1 MAWQVFDVRKFDATT
16 KDSRLQLAEE
26 LLQSPIV
33 FLSGHYLRMDEKQKD
48 VLKEYMANGGFL
60 FAEACCN
67 SKQFDTDF
75 KKLIEEMYPGDKL
88 TPLPAGHPVWT
99 AKYPLAPRKP
109 DELLGIQQGCKTVVV
124 YSPYA
129 ISGYWEANK
138 FADKDKGARAFQL
151 AANVIAYATG
161 LESPKP
167 KGYEVPIVRD
177 SKRDTIERGYL
188 QVAQLHYEGSN
199 EWQPAPKAMR
209 NLMDECRKVGIDVVL
224 ETKTIHPLDENVVD
238 YRFLYMH
245 GRLKF
250 KVPTKDELKTL
261 RFHLEE
267 NGALLLA
274 DACCGSKEFD
284 ESFRQLIAALWP
296 DKKLEDIPPGD
307 DLYSKE
313 LNGVAITQVRCRRE
327 EGAEFQN
334 VAPALEGIKVK
345 GRWVVIYSKY
355 DIGCA
360 LEHNKASNCKG
371 HDYDSAV
378 LLGRAAVLYSLK
390 R

>member
-1 MAWQVFDVRKFDATT
+1 
-16 KDSRLQLAEE
+16 
-26 LLQSPIV
+26 
-33 FLSGHYLRMDEKQKD
+33 MDEKQKD

-67 SKQFDTDF
+67 AKDFDRDF
-75 KKLIEEMYPGDKL
+75 RALLKEMYPGDNE
-88 TPLPAGHPVWT
+88 
-99 AKYPLAPRKP
+99 PLA
-109 DELLGIQQGCKTVVV
+109 ELPPSHPIWSAKFPLVAGRPCKLYGVQQGCKTVVV
-124 YSPYA
+124 YSPQA

-138 FADKDKGARAFQL
+138 FADKDKGTKAFQL
-151 AANVIAYATG
+151 GANVIAYATG
-161 LESPKP
+161 LEPPKP

-177 SKRDTIERGYL
+177 GKTDIERGYL
-188 QVAQLHYEGSN
+188 QVVQLRYQPERGD

-224 ETKTIHPLDENVVD
+224 KTEAKDIRAEDLVE
-238 YRFLYMH
+238 YLFLYMH
-245 GRLKF
+245 GRVRF
-250 KVPTKDELKTL
+250 KIPPKEQLAQL
-261 RFHLEE
+261 RFALEE
-267 NGALLLA
+267 KGSVLLA
-274 DACCGSKEFD
+274 DACCGSKDFD
-284 ESFRQLIAALWP
+284 QSFRQLIATLWP
-296 DKKLEDIPPGD
+296 DKKLEEIPITD
-307 DLYSKE
+307 ELYSKE

-327 EGAEFQN
+327 DGAELQTM
-334 VAPALEGIKVK
+334 APALEGIKIN

-355 DIGCA
+355 DLGCA